1 MGSFNPGGGHMTRE
15 PAVDSN
21 PRREELVRRLDNGEF
36 DDAFEVSMRSDAL
49 QAGFRLAAY
58 TARADHDPGDDFEE
72 FVESLW
78 RQVANMFELQAPSP
92 RGDAPAS
99 QQRWGD
105 P

>member
-58 TARADHDPGDDFEE
+58 TARADHDPANDFDDF
-72 FVESLW
+72 VASLW
-78 RQVANMFELQAPSP
+78 RQVANMFEIQHRP
-92 RGDAPAS
+92 GT
-99 QQRWGD
+99 
-105 P
+105 